1 MSRPAPLISVI
12 TVVKDDVTGVI
23 ATLSSVFDQTMS
35 DYEVIVQD
43 GASTDGTT
51 EALACF
57 GRWIDDLETV
67 PDDGIYDAM
76 NRALVR
82 ARGEWVL
89 FLNAGDVLVDRDVLA
104 CVSDR
109 LRDRVDLFVGLA
121 IREEDGKVHD
131 YLPPEMYWAGSV
143 NDHQASFV
151 RRALAQELGFDTRW
165 RIVGDLDFFQRLR
178 EGRARIRFEEIP
190 VVRKPFARGVSTD
203 FMARFH
209 ERATLLFE
217 RYEGVHPVRETLER
231 SLRSHLRRAY
241 EPPPDL
247 LRAADYDLLLA
258 YERAWRGACA
268 P

>member
-1 MSRPAPLISVI
+1 MNRPAPLISVI

-23 ATLSSVFDQTMS
+23 ATLSSVFDQVMS

-51 EALACF
+51 EALTCF
-57 GRWIDDLETV
+57 GTWIDDLETA

-76 NRALVR
+76 NRALAR

-89 FLNAGDVLVDRDVLA
+89 FLNAGDCLVDREVLA
-104 CVSDR
+104 RVSER
-109 LRDRVDLFVGLA
+109 LLGRIDLFVGQA
-121 IREEDGKVHD
+121 IRTEDGEVHD

-178 EGRARIRFEEIP
+178 EGGARTQFDKIP
-190 VVRKPFARGVSTD
+190 VVRKPFSTGMSTD

-209 ERATLLFE
+209 ERAALLLE
-217 RYEGVHPVRETLER
+217 RYEGVHPVRELLER
-231 SLRSHLRRAY
+231 NLRGHLRQTYA
-241 EPPPDL
+241 PPPDL
-247 LRAADYDLLLA
+247 LRAADYDQLIA